1 MAEVM
6 TSSRGEATQLIQ
18 RLSQGDASASG
29 ELLALV
35 YTELHALAEKL
46 MRGQSPAHTLQ
57 PTALVNEAYMRLVKA
72 DERASWESR
81 AHFLGVAAKAMRSVL
96 VDHARRK
103 RAARRSGGLDRVSL
117 DELAAVFAER
127 APDILA
133 LDEAL
138 DRLSGMDAE
147 LERVVELRF
156 FAGLSN
162 AEVARALAISEP
174 TAVRRWRVA
183 RMWLRRELEAR

>member
-1 MAEVM
+1 M

-35 YTELHALAEKL
+35 YAELHALAEKL

-57 PTALVNEAYMRLVKA
+57 PTALVNEAYMRLVKSDA
-72 DERASWESR
+72 GASWESR

-103 RAARRSGGLDRVSL
+103 GAARRNGGLDRVAL
-117 DELAAVFAER
+117 DELSAVFAER
-127 APDILA
+127 APDLLA

-138 DRLSGMDAE
+138 DRLSDMDAE

-162 AEVARALAISEP
+162 AEVARSLAISEP

>member
-6 TSSRGEATQLIQ
+6 PSSRGEATQLIR
-18 RLSQGDASASG
+18 RLSDGDASASG

-35 YTELHALAEKL
+35 YSELHAIAEQL

-72 DERASWESR
+72 DARASWESR
-81 AHFLGVAAKAMRSVL
+81 AHFFGVAAKAMRSVL

-103 RAARRSGGLDRVSL
+103 RAARRSGGLDRVGL

-127 APDILA
+127 APDLLA
-133 LDEAL
+133 LDDAL
-138 DRLSGMDAE
+138 DRLSEVDAE
-147 LERVVELRF
+147 LERLVELRF
-156 FAGLSN
+156 FAGLTT